1 MQNIIT
7 QVSPDDAGPAQIL
20 RPSQDYESYDSSE
33 TTAYGNSLIHLNIQ
47 EHHYF
52 ITRDQLMSLPESL
65 LLCLFPSGVFLDREG
80 QVISNLTPNDE
91 VYIVNFSP
99 ECFEYI
105 MRVFREAHDDLI
117 NYPVERVFSNNS
129 GEGLFG
135 LGLGG
140 DESIRSS
147 DAGSSSI
154 ISSSGSSEFNG
165 EHNILHQ
172 KPAIIVLREDLD
184 YYCVPQQEFRFVAQ
198 DGSVS
203 KGIDGNDGVD
213 DMSNVIDRES
223 ERENNDDLLHHFM
236 SQVKVAAGSYLSE
249 KTSVFQGLF
258 SSNRLRDQTGSLP
271 KASTDDI
278 NAIPDVKLGP
288 AEQHLMDMLCSSG
301 FTRDSQWGNRTQEV
315 GKTVIS
321 SLSLCRLANETTR
334 DFRARYE
341 EAKNRW
347 IRERLRARGMNG
359 AGAFI
364 SGNQSSSTA
373 TRPWSWNPEVD
384 SESAARSKQGHSS
397 LRSSE
402 SIPNLNL
409 SSSPK
414 RERGKPSG
422 FARFKEG
429 RLLHPSLHHSEHH
442 SGGNSK
448 GSSGNVKYNNENR
461 NDSNEDLDL
470 NSIYQELP
478 RLYDLVPKPQINT
491 KLLLFWRK
499 PARKCWWGEEE
510 INLDVDI
517 YGNWADEMHKVIKLK
532 LPDPSSEDP
541 MEGLNRIRVPVR
553 LHIRRVWTLEL
564 SVVGV

>member
-1 MQNIIT
+1 
-7 QVSPDDAGPAQIL
+7 
-20 RPSQDYESYDSSE
+20 
-33 TTAYGNSLIHLNIQ
+33 
-47 EHHYF
+47 
-52 ITRDQLMSLPESL
+52 MSLPESL

-99 ECFEYI
+99 DCFEYI
-105 MRVFREAHDDLI
+105 MEVFREAHDDLI
-117 NYPVERVFSNNS
+117 NYPVERAFSYNSNNNNNNNN

-135 LGLGG
+135 SGLGG

-147 DAGSSSI
+147 NASDAGSSSI
-154 ISSSGSSEFNG
+154 ISSPSEFSG

-198 DGSVS
+198 DGTVS

-213 DMSNVIDRES
+213 NMSNVIDRES

-258 SSNRLRDQTGSLP
+258 SSNRLRDQTASLP
-271 KASTDDI
+271 KMSTDI

-347 IRERLRARGMNG
+347 IKERLRARGMNG
-359 AGAFI
+359 ARSRKNENGNG
-364 SGNQSSSTA
+364 SGNGARPFDSGNPSSVD
-373 TRPWSWNPEVD
+373 RPWSWNPD
-384 SESAARSKQGHSS
+384 TGSEFSRSKQGHAG
-397 LRSSE
+397 LRTSE
-402 SIPNLNL
+402 SIPDLNL
-409 SSSPK
+409 SPK
-414 RERGKPSG
+414 KERRKPSG
-422 FARFKEG
+422 FARLKEG
-429 RLLHPSLHHSEHH
+429 RLLHPSLRHGDNHSVA
-442 SGGNSK
+442 SGTSNTSNSSSRGSTGNI
-448 GSSGNVKYNNENR
+448 NYNDENR
-461 NDSNEDLDL
+461 DDSTEDL

-478 RLYDLVPKPQINT
+478 KLYDLVPKPQINT

-499 PARKCWWGEEE
+499 PARKCWWGEED

-517 YGNWADEMHKVIKLK
+517 YGDWADEMHKVIKLK